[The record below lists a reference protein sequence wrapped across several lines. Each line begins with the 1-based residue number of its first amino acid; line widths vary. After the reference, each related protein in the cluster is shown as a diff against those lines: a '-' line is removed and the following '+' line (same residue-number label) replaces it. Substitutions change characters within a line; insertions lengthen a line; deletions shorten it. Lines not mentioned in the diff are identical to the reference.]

1 MNSGL
6 DAKQLRLLVIRPT
19 LQKIGMWSLAAERL
33 LLATAIAESRL
44 KYLRQLPAGP
54 ALSIYQI
61 EPGTNADIWKNY
73 LSFRPMLANTV
84 WGLAGGWMAREREV
98 IGNLYYA
105 TALARLVYRRARPPL
120 PHPDNLA
127 EMAFYW
133 KEFFNTKKGK
143 GTISGFVDKVNP
155 QWRTSAFLDAARP
168 GT

>member
-19 LQKIGMWSLAAERL
+19 LKKIGMHSIAAERL
-33 LLATAIAESRL
+33 LLATAIAESKL
-44 KYLRQLPAGP
+44 KWIEQLPAGP

-61 EPGTNADIWKNY
+61 EPGTNADIWKNF
-73 LSFRPMLANTV
+73 LSFRPKLANTV

-105 TALARLVYRRARPPL
+105 TALARLVYRRAPGAL
-120 PHPDNLA
+120 PDPDNLE

-133 KEFFNTKKGK
+133 KGNYNTKLGK
-143 GTISGFVDKVNP
+143 GTVRGFTDKVGP
-155 QWRTSAFLDAARP
+155 QWQTSAFLDDPRQ